1 MDKTIYWIQH
11 TKKNGSRKNGDK
23 DRKALHK
30 LMNNAVYRKA
40 FENSRNKIDI
50 KLVNKQKKRLFTMY
64 IKTKLYAAQS
74 IWHWFSC
81 DTKKQSCIRA

>member
-40 FENSRNKIDI
+40 FENSRNKTS
-50 KLVNKQKKRLFTMY
+50 KQ
-64 IKTKLYAAQS
+64 
-74 IWHWFSC
+74 
-81 DTKKQSCIRA
+81 TKKKTIYNVHQNEAICCTKYLTLI